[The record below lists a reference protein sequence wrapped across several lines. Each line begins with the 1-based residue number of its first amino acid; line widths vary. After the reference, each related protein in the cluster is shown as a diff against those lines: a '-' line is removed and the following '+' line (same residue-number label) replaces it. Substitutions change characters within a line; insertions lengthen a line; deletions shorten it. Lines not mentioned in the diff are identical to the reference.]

1 MRFSVTALL
10 LATAV
15 VALGA
20 AAIVHRTSL
29 WTNLVVTL
37 AVGITI
43 GSTVTAWA
51 SPTRR
56 SFCLPFSVVA
66 WVYLAIVYLDPLAP
80 LEKQLITS
88 RLVHDLSIRTDRS
101 LPEVFY
107 EDRDDLY
114 VQDMNRRL
122 EGLAPSSFHAFYH
135 ACQAAIALGL
145 ATLAG
150 CATSLLMERNKEGK
164 AK

>member
-1 MRFSVTALL
+1 
-10 LATAV
+10 
-15 VALGA
+15 
-20 AAIVHRTSL
+20 
-29 WTNLVVTL
+29 
-37 AVGITI
+37 
-43 GSTVTAWA
+43 
-51 SPTRR
+51 
-56 SFCLPFSVVA
+56 LPFSVVA